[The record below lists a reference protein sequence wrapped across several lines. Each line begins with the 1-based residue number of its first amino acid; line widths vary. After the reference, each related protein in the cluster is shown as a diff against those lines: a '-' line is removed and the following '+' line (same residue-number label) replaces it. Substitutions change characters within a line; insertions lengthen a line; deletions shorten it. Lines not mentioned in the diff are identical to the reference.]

1 MAFHSKKEFAELC
14 GMVTNALSV
23 YIKRGKVI
31 LSGEFVDGELLQN
44 KEFLKKW
51 SEKNGVKQ
59 PVAIDINPDIKTKEP
74 KIDKPKRINNESD
87 DGYASPGGLYALDKE
102 KKTLDIEKT
111 AEEIQLLKVKNEKA
125 RAVVVPTELVKA
137 LFSQHTKSI
146 LVEFSNSVDNIITK
160 ISKKKALSN
169 NEVAEIRKELIEEIN
184 IAVDKSIDE
193 SKKNIKNLM
202 NEYSEK
208 KGVGERI

>member
-31 LSGEFVDGELLQN
+31 MSGEFVDGELLQN

-87 DGYASPGGLYALDKE
+87 DGYTSPGSLYALDKE

-160 ISKKKALSN
+160 IAKKKALSN

-208 KGVGERI
+208 KGVGERT